1 MQVVV
6 PAGKTGGQ
14 LMQVQT
20 PRGLMQVSIPR
31 GLQAGQS
38 FQFKMP
44 ESPIR
49 QMQLANASFAMPEA
63 ASLGAAANGY
73 LSSPEYKNIKS
84 EVPGQ
89 QPSGGRPGAVPPEQ
103 LQMQRPPAPSSSVP
117 SDSLVAE
124 LVRMLPHKLLDESS
138 GQNVRSIK
146 IPYLT

>member
-49 QMQLANASFAMPEA
+49 QMQLANASFAMPVA

-73 LSSPEYKNIKS
+73 RPEYRNIIS

-89 QPSGGRPGAVPPEQ
+89 QPPGGRPGAVPPEQ

-124 LVRMLPHKLLDESS
+124 LVRLRPHKLLVESS
-138 GQNVRSIK
+138 GHDVRSIK
-146 IPYLT
+146 IPYIT

>member
-49 QMQLANASFAMPEA
+49 QMQLANASFAMPVA
-63 ASLGAAANGY
+63 ASLGTAANGY
-73 LSSPEYKNIKS
+73 
-84 EVPGQ
+84 PGQ

-124 LVRMLPHKLLDESS
+124 LVRLHPHKLLVESS
-138 GQNVRSIK
+138 GHDVRSIK
-146 IPYLT
+146 IPYIT

>member
-1 MQVVV
+1 M
-6 PAGKTGGQ
+6 
-14 LMQVQT
+14 MQVQT
-20 PRGLMQVSIPR
+20 PRGLMQVPIPR

-49 QMQLANASFAMPEA
+49 QMQPANASFAMPVA
-63 ASLGAAANGY
+63 A
-73 LSSPEYKNIKS
+73 S

-89 QPSGGRPGAVPPEQ
+89 QPSGGRPVIVAGLYPVPPEQ
-103 LQMQRPPAPSSSVP
+103 LQMQRPPPPSSSVP

-124 LVRMLPHKLLDESS
+124 LVRLFPHKLLVESS

-146 IPYLT
+146 IPYIT